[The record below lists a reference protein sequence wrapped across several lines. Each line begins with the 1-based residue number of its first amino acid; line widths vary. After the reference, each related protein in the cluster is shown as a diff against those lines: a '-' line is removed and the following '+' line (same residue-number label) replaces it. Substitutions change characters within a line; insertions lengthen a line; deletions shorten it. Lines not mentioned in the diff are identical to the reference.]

1 MKKEFRLPDVGEGV
15 AEGEIKKWLV
25 KEGETVKEFQPLAEI
40 ITDKVNVEMTSP
52 FTGRIL
58 ALRAAEGQTVRVG
71 EPILD
76 FEIEGEAEAHK
87 PPPAPPA
94 PAAGAP
100 APPSSGKAAAQ
111 ALQVKATPAVRKRAR
126 ELGVD
131 ILNIPPGPG
140 GRITVED
147 VEKFAAGAAVPSV
160 SAAVP
165 PAAVQAREA
174 GRVERVRVHGVRK
187 RIFERMA
194 ESKRNIP
201 HFSYVDEADM
211 TNIMNARNILSKR
224 YGERVK
230 LTYLP
235 FIIKAVV
242 EALKE
247 FPALNSS
254 FDQETNE
261 IVLKHYYNIGIAV
274 ATDDGLIVPN
284 IKDADRK
291 SIEQLARE
299 VEDLASKARTGKLTL
314 PDVQGGT
321 FTITNVGPIGGLFSA
336 PVINFPE
343 SAILATHKIQQRPV
357 ARNGQVILRDMMY
370 FTVACDHRIVDG
382 AVAAMFGNRL
392 IEYIENPLLL
402 KLEF

>member
-25 KEGETVKEFQPLAEI
+25 KEGDSVKEFQPLAEI

-58 ALRAAEGQTVRVG
+58 TLRAAEGQTVKVG

-76 FEIEGEAEAHK
+76 FEVEGGAEPAAVS
-87 PPPAPPA
+87 PPAAA
-94 PAAGAP
+94 PAAGVLSRPTPDRAV
-100 APPSSGKAAAQ
+100 AQ
-111 ALQVKATPAVRKRAR
+111 TPQVKATPAVRKKAR

-131 ILNIPPGPG
+131 LLRIPPGPE
-140 GRITVED
+140 GRITAED
-147 VEKFAAGAAVPSV
+147 VEKFAAGTAAATAVVQSVPV
-160 SAAVP
+160 HA
-165 PAAVQAREA
+165 QEA
-174 GRVERVRVHGVRK
+174 GREERVKVHGIRK

-211 TNIMNARNILSKR
+211 TNVVNARNILSKR
-224 YGERVK
+224 YGDRVK

-235 FIIKAVV
+235 FIIKAAV

-247 FPALNSS
+247 FPALNSF
-254 FDQETNE
+254 FDQDNNE

-274 ATDDGLIVPN
+274 ATDEGLIVPN

-291 SIEQLARE
+291 SVEQLARE
-299 VEDLASKARTGKLTL
+299 VEDLASRARTGKLAL
-314 PDVQGGT
+314 PEVQGGT

-357 ARNGQVILRDMMY
+357 ARNGQIILRDMMY

-392 IEYIENPLLL
+392 IEYLENPLLL

>member
-25 KEGETVKEFQPLAEI
+25 KEGDSVKEFQPLAEI

-58 ALRAAEGQTVRVG
+58 TLRAAEGQTVKVG

-76 FEIEGEAEAHK
+76 FEVEGGAEPAAVS
-87 PPPAPPA
+87 PPAAA
-94 PAAGAP
+94 PAAGVLSR
-100 APPSSGKAAAQ
+100 PPPDRAVAQ
-111 ALQVKATPAVRKRAR
+111 TPQVKATPAVRKRAR

-131 ILNIPPGPG
+131 LLRIPPGPE
-140 GRITVED
+140 GRITAED
-147 VEKFAAGAAVPSV
+147 VEKFAAGTAAATAVVQSVPV
-160 SAAVP
+160 HA
-165 PAAVQAREA
+165 QEA
-174 GRVERVRVHGVRK
+174 GREERVKVHGIRK

-211 TNIMNARNILSKR
+211 TNVVNARNILSKR
-224 YGERVK
+224 YGDRVK

-235 FIIKAVV
+235 FIIKAAV

-247 FPALNSS
+247 FPALNSF
-254 FDQETNE
+254 FDQDNNE

-274 ATDDGLIVPN
+274 ATDEGLIVPN

-291 SIEQLARE
+291 SVEQLARE
-299 VEDLASKARTGKLTL
+299 VEDLASRARTGKLAL
-314 PDVQGGT
+314 PEVQGGT

-357 ARNGQVILRDMMY
+357 ARNGQIILRDMMY

-392 IEYIENPLLL
+392 IEYLENPLLL

>member
-25 KEGETVKEFQPLAEI
+25 KEGDSVKEFQPLAEI

-58 ALRAAEGQTVRVG
+58 TLRAAEGQTVKVG

-76 FEIEGEAEAHK
+76 FEVEGGAEPAAVS
-87 PPPAPPA
+87 PPAAA
-94 PAAGAP
+94 PAAGVLSRPTPDRAV
-100 APPSSGKAAAQ
+100 AQ
-111 ALQVKATPAVRKRAR
+111 TPQVKATPAVRKKAR

-131 ILNIPPGPG
+131 LLRIPPGPE
-140 GRITVED
+140 GRITAED
-147 VEKFAAGAAVPSV
+147 VEKFAAGTAAATAVVQPVPV
-160 SAAVP
+160 HA
-165 PAAVQAREA
+165 QEA
-174 GRVERVRVHGVRK
+174 GREERVKVHGIRK

-211 TNIMNARNILSKR
+211 TNVVNARNILSKR
-224 YGERVK
+224 YGDRVK

-235 FIIKAVV
+235 FIIKAAV

-247 FPALNSS
+247 FPALNSF
-254 FDQETNE
+254 FDQDNNE

-274 ATDDGLIVPN
+274 ATDEGLIVPN

-291 SIEQLARE
+291 SVEQLARE
-299 VEDLASKARTGKLTL
+299 VEDLASRARTGKLAL
-314 PDVQGGT
+314 PEVQGGT

-357 ARNGQVILRDMMY
+357 ARNGQIILRDMMY

-392 IEYIENPLLL
+392 IEYLENPLLL

>member
-25 KEGETVKEFQPLAEI
+25 KEGDSVKEFQPLAEI

-58 ALRAAEGQTVRVG
+58 TLRAAEGQTVKVG

-76 FEIEGEAEAHK
+76 FEVEGGAEPAAVS
-87 PPPAPPA
+87 PPAAA
-94 PAAGAP
+94 PAAGVLSRPTPDRAV
-100 APPSSGKAAAQ
+100 AQ
-111 ALQVKATPAVRKRAR
+111 TPQVKATPAVRKRAR

-131 ILNIPPGPG
+131 LLRIPPGPE
-140 GRITVED
+140 GRITAED
-147 VEKFAAGAAVPSV
+147 VEKFAAGTAAATAVVQPVPV
-160 SAAVP
+160 HA
-165 PAAVQAREA
+165 QEA
-174 GRVERVRVHGVRK
+174 GREERVKVHGIRK

-211 TNIMNARNILSKR
+211 TNVVNARNILSKR
-224 YGERVK
+224 YGGRVK

-235 FIIKAVV
+235 FIIKAAV

-247 FPALNSS
+247 FPALNSF
-254 FDQETNE
+254 FDQDNNE

-274 ATDDGLIVPN
+274 ATDEGLIVPN

-291 SIEQLARE
+291 SVEQLARE
-299 VEDLASKARTGKLTL
+299 VEDLASRARTGKLAL
-314 PDVQGGT
+314 PEVQGGT

-357 ARNGQVILRDMMY
+357 ARNGQIILRDMMY

-392 IEYIENPLLL
+392 IEYLENPLLL

>member
-25 KEGETVKEFQPLAEI
+25 KEGDSVKEFQPLAEI

-58 ALRAAEGQTVRVG
+58 TLRADEGQTVKVG

-76 FEIEGEAEAHK
+76 FEVEGGAEPAAVS
-87 PPPAPPA
+87 PPAAA
-94 PAAGAP
+94 PAAGVLSRPTPDRAV
-100 APPSSGKAAAQ
+100 AQ
-111 ALQVKATPAVRKRAR
+111 TPQVKATPAVRKKAR

-131 ILNIPPGPG
+131 LLRIPPGPE
-140 GRITVED
+140 GRITAED
-147 VEKFAAGAAVPSV
+147 VEKFAAGTAAATAVVQSVPV
-160 SAAVP
+160 HA
-165 PAAVQAREA
+165 QEA
-174 GRVERVRVHGVRK
+174 GREERVKVHGIRK

-211 TNIMNARNILSKR
+211 TNVVNARNILSKR
-224 YGERVK
+224 YGDRVK

-235 FIIKAVV
+235 FIIKAAV

-247 FPALNSS
+247 FPALNSF
-254 FDQETNE
+254 FDQDNNE

-274 ATDDGLIVPN
+274 ATDEGLIVPN

-291 SIEQLARE
+291 SVEQLARE
-299 VEDLASKARTGKLTL
+299 VEDLASRARTGKLAL
-314 PDVQGGT
+314 PEVQGGT

-357 ARNGQVILRDMMY
+357 ARNGQIILRDMMY

-392 IEYIENPLLL
+392 IEYLENPLLL

>member
-25 KEGETVKEFQPLAEI
+25 KEGDSVKEFQPLAEI

-58 ALRAAEGQTVRVG
+58 TLRADEGQTVKVG

-76 FEIEGEAEAHK
+76 FEVEGGAEPAAVS
-87 PPPAPPA
+87 PPAAA
-94 PAAGAP
+94 PAAGVLSH
-100 APPSSGKAAAQ
+100 PPPDRAVAQ
-111 ALQVKATPAVRKRAR
+111 APQVKATPAVRKRAR

-131 ILNIPPGPG
+131 LLRIPPGPE
-140 GRITVED
+140 GRITAED
-147 VEKFAAGAAVPSV
+147 VEKFAAGTAAATAVVQSVPV
-160 SAAVP
+160 HA
-165 PAAVQAREA
+165 QEA
-174 GRVERVRVHGVRK
+174 GREERVKVHGIRK

-211 TNIMNARNILSKR
+211 TNVVNARNILSKR
-224 YGERVK
+224 YGDRVK

-235 FIIKAVV
+235 FIIKAAV

-247 FPALNSS
+247 FPALNSF
-254 FDQETNE
+254 FDQDNNE

-274 ATDDGLIVPN
+274 ATDEGLIVPN

-291 SIEQLARE
+291 SVEQLARE
-299 VEDLASKARTGKLTL
+299 VEDLASRARTGKLAL
-314 PDVQGGT
+314 PEVQGGT

-357 ARNGQVILRDMMY
+357 ARNGQIILRDMMY

-392 IEYIENPLLL
+392 IEYLENPLLL

>member
-25 KEGETVKEFQPLAEI
+25 KEGDSVKEFQPLAEI

-58 ALRAAEGQTVRVG
+58 TLRAAEGQTVKVG

-76 FEIEGEAEAHK
+76 FEVEGGAEPAAVS
-87 PPPAPPA
+87 PPAAA
-94 PAAGAP
+94 PAAGVLSRPTPDRAV
-100 APPSSGKAAAQ
+100 AQ
-111 ALQVKATPAVRKRAR
+111 TPQVKATPAVRKRAR

-131 ILNIPPGPG
+131 LLRIPPGPE
-140 GRITVED
+140 GRITAED
-147 VEKFAAGAAVPSV
+147 VEKFAAGTAAATAVVQSVPV
-160 SAAVP
+160 HA
-165 PAAVQAREA
+165 QEA
-174 GRVERVRVHGVRK
+174 GREERVKVHGIRK

-211 TNIMNARNILSKR
+211 TNVVNARNILSKR
-224 YGERVK
+224 YGDRVK

-235 FIIKAVV
+235 FIIKAAV

-247 FPALNSS
+247 FPALNSF
-254 FDQETNE
+254 FDQDNNE

-274 ATDDGLIVPN
+274 ATDEGLIVPN

-291 SIEQLARE
+291 SVEQLARE
-299 VEDLASKARTGKLTL
+299 VEDLASRARTGKLAL
-314 PDVQGGT
+314 PEVQGGT

-357 ARNGQVILRDMMY
+357 ARNGQIILRDMMY

-392 IEYIENPLLL
+392 IEYLENPLLL

>member
-25 KEGETVKEFQPLAEI
+25 KEGDSVKEFQPLAEI

-58 ALRAAEGQTVRVG
+58 TLRADEGQTVKVG

-76 FEIEGEAEAHK
+76 FEVEGGAEPAAVS
-87 PPPAPPA
+87 PPAAA
-94 PAAGAP
+94 PAAGVLSRPTPDRAV
-100 APPSSGKAAAQ
+100 AQ
-111 ALQVKATPAVRKRAR
+111 TPQVKATPAVRKKAR

-131 ILNIPPGPG
+131 LLRIPPGPE
-140 GRITVED
+140 GRITAED
-147 VEKFAAGAAVPSV
+147 VEKFAAGTAAATAVVQPVPV
-160 SAAVP
+160 HA
-165 PAAVQAREA
+165 QEA
-174 GRVERVRVHGVRK
+174 GREERVKVHGIRK

-211 TNIMNARNILSKR
+211 TNVVNARNILSKR
-224 YGERVK
+224 YGDRVK

-235 FIIKAVV
+235 FIIKAAV

-247 FPALNSS
+247 FPALNSF
-254 FDQETNE
+254 FDQDNNE

-274 ATDDGLIVPN
+274 ATDEGLIVPN

-291 SIEQLARE
+291 SVEQLARE
-299 VEDLASKARTGKLTL
+299 VEDLASRARTGKLAL
-314 PDVQGGT
+314 PEVQGGT

-357 ARNGQVILRDMMY
+357 ARNGQIILRDMMY

-392 IEYIENPLLL
+392 IEYLENPLLL

>member
-25 KEGETVKEFQPLAEI
+25 KEGDSVKEFQPLAEI

-58 ALRAAEGQTVRVG
+58 TLRAAEGQTVKVG

-76 FEIEGEAEAHK
+76 FEVEGGAEPAAVS
-87 PPPAPPA
+87 PPAAA
-94 PAAGAP
+94 PAAGVLSRPTPDRAV
-100 APPSSGKAAAQ
+100 AQ
-111 ALQVKATPAVRKRAR
+111 TPQVKATPAVRKRAR

-131 ILNIPPGPG
+131 LLRIPPGPE
-140 GRITVED
+140 GRITAED
-147 VEKFAAGAAVPSV
+147 VEKFAAGTAAATAVVQPVPV
-160 SAAVP
+160 HA
-165 PAAVQAREA
+165 QEA
-174 GRVERVRVHGVRK
+174 GREERVKVHGIRK

-211 TNIMNARNILSKR
+211 TNVVNARNILSKR
-224 YGERVK
+224 YGDRVK

-235 FIIKAVV
+235 FIIKAAV

-247 FPALNSS
+247 FPALNSF
-254 FDQETNE
+254 FDQDNNE

-274 ATDDGLIVPN
+274 ATDEGLIVPN

-291 SIEQLARE
+291 SVEQLARE
-299 VEDLASKARTGKLTL
+299 VEDLASRARTGKLAL
-314 PDVQGGT
+314 PEVQGGT

-357 ARNGQVILRDMMY
+357 ARNGQIILRDMMY

-392 IEYIENPLLL
+392 IEYLENPLLL

>member
-25 KEGETVKEFQPLAEI
+25 KEGDSVKEFQPLAEI

-58 ALRAAEGQTVRVG
+58 TLRAAEGQTVKVG

-76 FEIEGEAEAHK
+76 FEVEGGAEPAAVS
-87 PPPAPPA
+87 PPAAA
-94 PAAGAP
+94 PAAGVLSRPTPDRAV
-100 APPSSGKAAAQ
+100 AQ
-111 ALQVKATPAVRKRAR
+111 TPQVKATPAVRKKAR

-131 ILNIPPGPG
+131 LLRIPPGPE
-140 GRITVED
+140 GRITAED
-147 VEKFAAGAAVPSV
+147 VEKFAAGTAAATAVVQPVPV
-160 SAAVP
+160 HA
-165 PAAVQAREA
+165 QEA
-174 GRVERVRVHGVRK
+174 GREERVKVHGIRK

-211 TNIMNARNILSKR
+211 TNVVNARNILSKR
-224 YGERVK
+224 YGDRVK

-235 FIIKAVV
+235 FIIKAAV

-247 FPALNSS
+247 FPALNSF
-254 FDQETNE
+254 FDQDNNE

-274 ATDDGLIVPN
+274 ATDEGLIVPN

-291 SIEQLARE
+291 SVEQLARE
-299 VEDLASKARTGKLTL
+299 EEDLASRARTGKLAL
-314 PDVQGGT
+314 PEVQGGT

-357 ARNGQVILRDMMY
+357 ARNGQIILRDMMY

-392 IEYIENPLLL
+392 IEYLENPLLL

>member
-25 KEGETVKEFQPLAEI
+25 KEGDSVKEFQPLAEI

-58 ALRAAEGQTVRVG
+58 TLRADEGQTVKVG

-76 FEIEGEAEAHK
+76 FEVEGGAEPAAVS
-87 PPPAPPA
+87 PPAAA
-94 PAAGAP
+94 PAAGVLSRPTPDRAV
-100 APPSSGKAAAQ
+100 AQ
-111 ALQVKATPAVRKRAR
+111 TPQVKATPAVRKRAR

-131 ILNIPPGPG
+131 LLRIPPGPE
-140 GRITVED
+140 GRITAED
-147 VEKFAAGAAVPSV
+147 VEKFAAGTAAATAVVQPVPV
-160 SAAVP
+160 HA
-165 PAAVQAREA
+165 QEA
-174 GRVERVRVHGVRK
+174 GREERVKVHGIRK

-211 TNIMNARNILSKR
+211 TNVVNARNILSKR
-224 YGERVK
+224 YGDRVK

-235 FIIKAVV
+235 FIIKAAV

-247 FPALNSS
+247 FPALNSF
-254 FDQETNE
+254 FDQDNNE

-274 ATDDGLIVPN
+274 ATDEGLIVPN

-291 SIEQLARE
+291 SVEQLARE
-299 VEDLASKARTGKLTL
+299 VEDLASRARTGKLAL
-314 PDVQGGT
+314 PEVQGGT

-357 ARNGQVILRDMMY
+357 ARNGQIILRDMMY

-392 IEYIENPLLL
+392 IEYLENPLLL

>member
-25 KEGETVKEFQPLAEI
+25 KEGDSVKEFQPLAEI

-58 ALRAAEGQTVRVG
+58 TLRASEGQTVKVG

-76 FEIEGEAEAHK
+76 FEVEGVSE
-87 PPPAPPA
+87 PAAASA
-94 PAAGAP
+94 PAAPTASGVLP
-100 APPSSGKAAAQ
+100 RPSPDRAAGQ
-111 ALQVKATPAVRKRAR
+111 TPQVKATPAVRKRAR

-131 ILNIPPGPG
+131 LLRIPPGPE
-140 GRITVED
+140 GRITAED
-147 VEKFAAGAAVPSV
+147 VEKFAAGTVAAT
-160 SAAVP
+160 
-165 PAAVQAREA
+165 AAVQSAPVHAQEA
-174 GRVERVRVHGVRK
+174 GREERVKVHGIRK

-211 TNIMNARNILSKR
+211 TNVVNARNILAKR
-224 YGERVK
+224 YGDRVK

-235 FIIKAVV
+235 FIIKAAV

-254 FDQETNE
+254 FDQNNNE

-274 ATDDGLIVPN
+274 ATDEGLIVPN

-291 SIEQLARE
+291 GVEQLARE
-299 VEDLASKARTGKLTL
+299 VEDVASRARTGKLAL
-314 PDVQGGT
+314 PEVQGGT

-357 ARNGQVILRDMMY
+357 ARNGQIILRDMMY

-392 IEYIENPLLL
+392 IEYLENPLLL